1 MANLKKFATESVTR
15 MTLSEAAHQAIRRKI
30 ITGVLAP
37 GSKLVVANLANS
49 LNLSATPINEAL
61 AAMEREG
68 LVTYAPHRGYFVR
81 TITPEDIQEIYLV
94 RETFELLA
102 VRHAAQN
109 AHKKVA
115 EQLGEILR
123 QSRQSLRATDT
134 TQFSDLDLDFHHVIW
149 NSLNNSL
156 ATRIGEL
163 IGAQIRLLVAATARA
178 PGRFRGAFEE
188 HNEIYKAI
196 KNRNPVRAESAMRKH
211 LRNAKT
217 ALERAV
223 LEGLGATASRVSKI
237 KSKPLSAG
245 DTDRKMLSMKRA
257 TRQKAV

>member
-1 MANLKKFATESVTR
+1 M
-15 MTLSEAAHQAIRRKI
+15 SEAAHQAIRRNI

-37 GSKLVVANLANS
+37 GSQLVVANLANS

-81 TITPEDIQEIYLV
+81 TVTPEDIQEIYLV

-102 VRHAAQN
+102 VRHAAKS
-109 AHKKVA
+109 AHKTVA
-115 EQLGEILR
+115 EQLAEILR
-123 QSRQSLRATDT
+123 KSRQSLRATDT

-149 NSLNNSL
+149 SSLNNSL

-163 IGAQIRLLVAATARA
+163 IGAQIRLLVATTARA

-211 LRNAKT
+211 LRNAKA

-223 LEGLGATASRVSKI
+223 LEDLGAPALRNSKT
-237 KSKPLSAG
+237 KSKPRSTAVPNHLSF
-245 DTDRKMLSMKRA
+245 RMKRA
-257 TRQKAV
+257 TRP

>member
-1 MANLKKFATESVTR
+1 M
-15 MTLSEAAHQAIRRKI
+15 SEAAHQAIRRKI
-30 ITGVLAP
+30 ITGMLVP
-37 GSKLVVANLANS
+37 GSKLVVANLADS

-68 LVTYAPHRGYFVR
+68 LVTYTPHRGYFVR
-81 TITPEDIQEIYLV
+81 TVTPEDIQEIYLV

-102 VRHAAQN
+102 VRHAAKN

-149 NSLNNSL
+149 SSLNNSL

-163 IGAQIRLLVAATARA
+163 IGAQIRLLVATTARA
-178 PGRFRGAFEE
+178 PGRFRGAFGE

-196 KNRNPVRAESAMRKH
+196 KDRDPVQAESAMRKH

-223 LEGLGATASRVSKI
+223 LEDPGAPTSRASKTI
-237 KSKPLSAG
+237 SKPLS
-245 DTDRKMLSMKRA
+245 RPLINPQQSSRKRA
-257 TRQKAV
+257 TRQKAR